1 MVEQYWASQPDPVS
15 AEAETM
21 AHYPMRRIGE
31 PSEMADTVL
40 YLVSDLSLFV
50 NGTSIVV
57 DGGVMAK
64 VY

>member
-1 MVEQYWASQPDPVS
+1 MK
-15 AEAETM
+15 
-21 AHYPMRRIGE
+21 RIGE
-31 PSEMADTVL
+31 PNEMANTVL
-40 YLVSDLSLFV
+40 YLVSDLSTFV